1 MPNDDLSKISKKEKE
16 KEKRDTKDIS
26 GLAAEVSRENE
37 KNTLLL
43 SPKAQHTES
52 QCLADAKPYLAYL
65 ADAQDKTKEEH
76 FEEVAR
82 KPPLICANCGEDLT
96 GHSSITKN
104 GKIYCTQ
111 AGCGYSPRGEAQT

>member
-43 SPKAQHTES
+43 SSKAQHTES

-82 KPPLICANCGEDLT
+82 KPLKRPLGPACAGSAAWF
-96 GHSSITKN
+96 HP
-104 GKIYCTQ
+104 
-111 AGCGYSPRGEAQT
+111 SPPIG